1 MITIHATKKLLSTL
15 PVDEQ
20 GRLPVAHRF
29 DNQQDTDKPR
39 SSGSW
44 HANLLTIQRRNCLL
58 FIHDETRF
66 PVFMPAL
73 TKPDLANLNF
83 LFEDA
88 LMNTLIKC
96 GANHQHMTH
105 ASMTLQSMQFDT
117 VCNRSVQGTLSR
129 MGKMAERLIDSDG
142 LKVGEISGY
151 HVSAWLADFPCT
163 MKGQKDCIWPKST
176 FLALLDGL
184 ADSPPATEPDSEP
197 SSLTRSSPELP
208 ENVVLL
214 DAFRK
219 PK

>member
-1 MITIHATKKLLSTL
+1 MIIIHATKKLLAKL

-20 GRLPVAHRF
+20 GLLPVAHRF
-29 DNQQDTDKPR
+29 DNQQDTDKP
-39 SSGSW
+39 SPLGSW

-73 TKPDLANLNF
+73 TKSDVANLNF

-117 VCNRSVQGTLSR
+117 VCNRSVQGTLNR
-129 MGKMAERLIDSDG
+129 VGQDADWYLHYDGVKVAEITGYRL
-142 LKVGEISGY
+142 
-151 HVSAWLADFPCT
+151 SAELADRPCNV
-163 MKGQKDCIWPKST
+163 KGQKDCIWPKSA

-184 ADSPPATEPDSEP
+184 TDSPSATEPDSEP
-197 SSLTRSSPELP
+197 SSLTRSSPERP

>member
-1 MITIHATKKLLSTL
+1 MITIHATKKLLAKL

-20 GRLPVAHRF
+20 GLLPVAHRF
-29 DNQQDTDKPR
+29 DNQQDTDKP
-39 SSGSW
+39 SPSGSW

-73 TKPDLANLNF
+73 TKSDFANLNF

-96 GANHQHMTH
+96 GANHRHMTH

-117 VCNRSVQGTLSR
+117 VCNRSVQGTLNR
-129 MGKMAERLIDSDG
+129 TAWEAEHYIHFDGVNVAEITGHRLAA
-142 LKVGEISGY
+142 E
-151 HVSAWLADFPCT
+151 LAGRPCNV
-163 MKGQKDCIWPKST
+163 KGQKDCIWPKDA

-184 ADSPPATEPDSEP
+184 EDSPPATEPDSEP